1 MEFTI
6 VGATLAAA
14 GLAYALISHARTHAV
29 RRREAE
35 FFARHLRGARRLDGP
50 LRLLIWPADQSRT

>member
-6 VGATLAAA
+6 VGVTLAAA
-14 GLAYALISHARTHAV
+14 GLAFALISHSRTHAA

-35 FFARHLRGARRLDGP
+35 FLARHLRGSRRLEGP
-50 LRLLIWPADQSRT
+50 LRLLIWPADQGRT